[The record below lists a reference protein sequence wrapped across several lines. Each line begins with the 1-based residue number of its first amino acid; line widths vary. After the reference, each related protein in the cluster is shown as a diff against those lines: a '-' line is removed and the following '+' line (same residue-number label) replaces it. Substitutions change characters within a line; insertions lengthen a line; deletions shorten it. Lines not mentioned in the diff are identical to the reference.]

1 MTAKSVTVACGQGFY
16 GDSLRP
22 ALRALEVGGI
32 DYLCFDALA
41 ELTLAIL
48 AKDRSRDPDMGYTKD
63 LPDMMM
69 ELVPLAK
76 KNGTVIITNGGG
88 LNPSSAAKAI
98 VAAARQKG
106 IEGLRVAYVEGDDVL
121 GELGNWQQQGVDLDD
136 YDSGESFANLEIT
149 PVFAN
154 VYLGADSI
162 VAALQ
167 HQPDIVVTGR
177 TTDTAAYLAPAMASL
192 GFAGDDWDQAATAIV
207 VGHLLEC
214 GGQGAGGNFSGDW
227 WNVENLHDI
236 GYPTAQIFDDGRVV
250 ISKPAGTGG
259 RISRDV
265 LKEQLLYEIHDPTS
279 YITPDVIVDL
289 SEVILK
295 DIGENQVALSGVKGK
310 PAPPSLKLIMGLEDG
325 WMSSAQVS
333 FSWPYALEKAQKTA
347 EIIKKRME
355 TENIQCDDLVIEYM
369 GVNSIGGPTAPI
381 PPQDMVNEVIL
392 RAAMSCKHKGDA
404 VAFRKLFPPLYINTF
419 PFVGGLRG
427 TSHVG
432 SLLRQW
438 SCLVPRELMAD
449 KVNTNV
455 VSS

>member
-1 MTAKSVTVACGQGFY
+1 MQDKSVTLACGQGFY

-48 AKDRSRDPDMGYTKD
+48 AKDRARDPKMGYTKD
-63 LPDMMM
+63 LPSMMM

-88 LNPSSAAKAI
+88 LNPSCAAEAI
-98 VAAARQKG
+98 VAAAKENG

-121 GELGNWQQQGVDLDD
+121 ADLGAWQQQGVNIDD
-136 YDSGESFANLEIT
+136 YDSGESFADLAT
-149 PVFAN
+149 APVFAN

-162 VAALQ
+162 LDAMQ
-167 HQPDIVVTGR
+167 YQPDIVVTGR
-177 TTDTAAYLAPAMASL
+177 TTDTAAYLAPAMAAL
-192 GFAGDDWDQAATAIV
+192 GFAADDWNKVATAIT

-236 GYPTAQIFDDGRVV
+236 GYPTAKMFADGRVI
-250 ISKPAGTGG
+250 ISKPEGTGG

-265 LKEQLLYEIHDPTS
+265 LKEQLLYEIHDPS
-279 YITPDVIVDL
+279 CYIVPDVVVDL
-289 SEVILK
+289 SDVQLE
-295 DIGENQVALSGVKGK
+295 DIGENQVALTGVKGK

-347 EIIKKRME
+347 EIIKRRME
-355 TENIQCDDLVIEYM
+355 TENIQTDDLVIEYL

-381 PPQDMVNEVIL
+381 PPEDMINEVIL
-392 RAAMSCKHKGDA
+392 RFAMSCKEQTDA
-404 VAFRKLFPPLYINTF
+404 VTFRKLFPPLYINTF

-438 SCLVPRELMAD
+438 SCLVPRELLD
-449 KVNTNV
+449 GKVNTNV
-455 VSS
+455 VVS